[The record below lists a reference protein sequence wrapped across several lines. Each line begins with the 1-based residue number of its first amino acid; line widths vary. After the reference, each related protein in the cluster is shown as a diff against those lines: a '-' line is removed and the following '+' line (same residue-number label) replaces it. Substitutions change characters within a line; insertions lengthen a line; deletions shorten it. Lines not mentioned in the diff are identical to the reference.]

1 MGVRF
6 VPLCALLG
14 VSACVET
21 FNGSDVQIDFSS
33 ATPTAARSA
42 TPAQNQPPQNTYYIL
57 WASNDERDAT
67 GTVVKNYLFD
77 ALHFEIKPLID
88 TKSPCFIDTE
98 GTRFPGLHVTE
109 FANKVSEQTGIVDPH
124 NPPPGAS
131 AGDITDVL
139 DAQIRMSFLPALES
153 QTKVVTDESD
163 AQYGPS
169 ETACIEDNPSV
180 DQTKFPPPKCT
191 GDQSNALRLKLCHAF
206 WSEHPHFYEGSD
218 KVYMLPTAGFFRGL
232 VNGTNPKNGSFIGG
246 SEFLVDTVLTADSF
260 LVTYQYKDL
269 NGDGTPDYP
278 PNTPAQVQKIGT
290 VFMTGVPTR
299 QARGVVNV
307 QLSNA
312 NDPTINANM
321 AIFADVGNDGTN
333 F

>member
-6 VPLCALLG
+6 VALCALLG

-42 TPAQNQPPQNTYYIL
+42 TPAANQPPQNTYYIL
-57 WASNDERDAT
+57 YASQQQLDDT
-67 GTVVKNYLFD
+67 GTPVATYLFD

-88 TKSPCFIDTE
+88 TTSPCFIDTE

-109 FANKVSEQTGIVDPH
+109 YANKVSEQTGIVDPH
-124 NPPPGAS
+124 NPPAGAS
-131 AGDITDVL
+131 QGDITDVL
-139 DAQIRMSFLPALES
+139 DAQIRMGYLADLETK
-153 QTKVVTDESD
+153 TKVVTDESD

-169 ETACIEDNPSV
+169 ETACIEDNAGV

-191 GDQSNALRLKLCHAF
+191 GEQSNALRLKLCHAF
-206 WSEHPHFYEGSD
+206 WSAHPHFYEGSD

-246 SEFLVDTVLTADSF
+246 SEFLVDTVLTADAF
-260 LVTYQYKDL
+260 LITYQYKDL
-269 NGDGTPDYP
+269 DGNGTPDYP
-278 PNTPAQVQKIGT
+278 ASTPDDVKKIGT
-290 VFMTGVPTR
+290 VFMTGLPSN
-299 QARGVVNV
+299 QARGVINV
-307 QLSNA
+307 QLTNA
-312 NDPTINANM
+312 ADTSINANM
-321 AIFADVGNDGTN
+321 AIFADVGNDGTH

>member
-21 FNGSDVQIDFSS
+21 FSGSDVQIDFSS
-33 ATPTAARSA
+33 ATPTAARNG
-42 TPAQNQPPQNTYYIL
+42 TPQPNQPPQNTYYIL
-57 WASNDERDAT
+57 YASQQETDDT

-109 FANKVSEQTGIVDPH
+109 FANKVKEQTGITDPL
-124 NPPPGAS
+124 NPPATATP
-131 AGDITDVL
+131 GDISDVL
-139 DAQIRMSFLPALES
+139 DAQIRMGFLPALET

-169 ETACIEDNPSV
+169 ETTCIEDNAGA
-180 DQTKFPPPKCT
+180 DQTKFPPPNCT
-191 GDQSNALRLKLCHAF
+191 GEASNALRLKLCRAF
-206 WSEHPHFYEGSD
+206 WTANPHFYEGSD

-246 SEFLVDTVLTADSF
+246 SEFLVDTVMTADAF
-260 LVTYQYKDL
+260 VVTYQYKDL

-278 PNTPAQVQKIGT
+278 DNLPDDVKKIGT
-290 VFMTGVPTR
+290 VFMTGLPTH
-299 QARGVVNV
+299 QARGVTNV
-307 QLSNA
+307 QLVNA
-312 NDPTINANM
+312 ADGSINANM
-321 AIFADVGNDGTN
+321 AIFNDVGNDGTN